1 MKTVFATQKTAKHEW
16 VHIDATNL
24 VLGRL
29 ATIVVDIIRGKH
41 KAIYTPHID
50 CGDFVVITN
59 AEKVA
64 LTGKK
69 MKNKVYYKHT
79 GFPGGIKETTPDE
92 ILSGEYPERVIKKAV
107 ERMIARNRHPRAA
120 AAMAKLK
127 VYKGEKHPHE
137 SQNPKTL
144 DIAARNKKNKRG

>member
-1 MKTVFATQKTAKHEW
+1 MKTVFATQKTVKNEW
-16 VHIDATNL
+16 FHIDATDL

-41 KAIYTPHID
+41 KASYTPHID

-59 AEKVA
+59 AEKIA

-69 MKNKVYYKHT
+69 LKNKVYYKHT
-79 GFPGGIKETTPDE
+79 GFPGGIKESTPGE
-92 ILSGEYPERVIKKAV
+92 ILSGNYPERVIQKAV
-107 ERMIARNRHPRAA
+107 ERMIARNRHSRAA
-120 AAMAKLK
+120 GAMAKLK
-127 VYKGEKHPHE
+127 VYKGASHPHE
-137 SQNPKTL
+137 AQNPKTL